1 MSKVAKPF
9 KYRGRWRMTVTLDNG
24 TRPTKDFERYADAV
38 QWGAEQLA
46 NANSEHEPVLGGPTQ
61 ATLAQALNEYARVYS
76 LQKGGVS
83 AELTRINRYLSA
95 ANLPE
100 LAVQTHEN
108 GGVTV
113 VERTRRQT
121 AAGFRGHLERRRE
134 QRTRTNAMRDELAL
148 RTCNRITTK
157 DLRDFQSAMKEE
169 GLSDS
174 TAQKELA
181 MLKTLFNVAAREW
194 EWHGFTNPCASIK
207 LGKSQRRFVKLSG
220 QERDALMRA
229 LAECE
234 NPYFWPLVFV
244 AKETT
249 LRRKTLLKLR
259 WSDVDLD
266 ERTMMVDT
274 KTGQKVMALPQA
286 VQEALHALARD
297 SSGLVFPLTENAV
310 TLNWKRVRERAGLPD
325 LQYRDMRHLGATD
338 WVRRGLGAHALSKVL
353 GHASITTAQKYVD
366 MVSEDVRRAL
376 DAADMRAAP
385 VVSPPGGVV
394 DAQAHQKQL
403 MVARLQRAGA
413 MKRAEL
419 GAERDRLADGT
430 MPDDLDDE
438 ARASDTS
445 GVSTQDRASTPFG
458 AADAADVERQPMRF
472 QRSPVSNVVAFRRRV

>member
-174 TAQKELA
+174 VE
-181 MLKTLFNVAAREW
+181 F
-194 EWHGFTNPCASIK
+194 HGILT
-207 LGKSQRRFVKLSG
+207 
-220 QERDALMRA
+220 RDFHRILTH
-229 LAECE
+229 
-234 NPYFWPLVFV
+234 PLC
-244 AKETT
+244 K
-249 LRRKTLLKLR
+249 
-259 WSDVDLD
+259 
-266 ERTMMVDT
+266 
-274 KTGQKVMALPQA
+274 
-286 VQEALHALARD
+286 
-297 SSGLVFPLTENAV
+297 
-310 TLNWKRVRERAGLPD
+310 
-325 LQYRDMRHLGATD
+325 
-338 WVRRGLGAHALSKVL
+338 
-353 GHASITTAQKYVD
+353 
-366 MVSEDVRRAL
+366 
-376 DAADMRAAP
+376 P
-385 VVSPPGGVV
+385 VGSRCG
-394 DAQAHQKQL
+394 
-403 MVARLQRAGA
+403 
-413 MKRAEL
+413 
-419 GAERDRLADGT
+419 
-430 MPDDLDDE
+430 
-438 ARASDTS
+438 
-445 GVSTQDRASTPFG
+445 
-458 AADAADVERQPMRF
+458 
-472 QRSPVSNVVAFRRRV
+472 